1 MLMFEQEK
9 IQELTSRQQEILSLL
24 RQGFTNPEICKALNI
39 SLNTVKVHLT
49 NIYKILEVTNR
60 TEAVFNEESPENE
73 GQHKKSRKEVS
84 NVKDVNVVFLSNV
97 PEQTKAHSLYLSIIE
112 AIHQYHI
119 FRITDGSEKYTKPS
133 FLIEASTAPN
143 SNDALHI
150 SIKIGK
156 SHEILWATNVKT
168 DSDEISVLAQKS
180 TILLFRN
187 MLLASAKLNYTSR
200 SPIPYWWYASAYSY
214 AKLENRSEESF
225 EISKKMLTPLATDST
240 YNEFAFYTLAT
251 SYYIAIFENWGNVQD
266 NVKELGEF
274 ARKAMYNAPYSFYS
288 QMIMAMF
295 NISIGN
301 KSEAI
306 AYLKQ
311 VIEANPQ
318 FVIARTILTQIYM
331 LTGQDKLAME
341 LIDDN
346 MRCIPESALQP
357 TFQAKTFILLLQG
370 KFDECKNFAKQILLF
385 NPKAMAIRLC
395 IIACCNIK
403 GETAESEEHRKQLY
417 TYTPNITKKDVEW
430 MLKGIDEQKKVFL
443 WNCLQNVFTEN

>member
-1 MLMFEQEK
+1 MIENKKLE
-9 IQELTSRQQEILSLL
+9 ELSSRQKEILSLL
-24 RQGFTNPEICKALNI
+24 RKGLTNVEICRALKI

-49 NIYKILEVTNR
+49 NIYKILEVSNR
-60 TEAVFNEESPENE
+60 TEAVSNGNVPESEKKAPNEP
-73 GQHKKSRKEVS
+73 KEIKEI
-84 NVKDVNVVFLSNV
+84 KDVNLVFLSKV
-97 PEQTKAHSLYLSIIE
+97 SEHTKAHSLYLSIIE
-112 AIHQYHI
+112 SIHQYHI
-119 FRITDGSEKYTKPS
+119 FRITDASEKYIKPS
-133 FLIEASTAPN
+133 FLIEASAAENNCDT
-143 SNDALHI
+143 LHL
-150 SIKIGK
+150 SIKIGW
-156 SHEILWATNVKT
+156 SHEILWTTAVKI
-168 DSDEISVLAQKS
+168 DSDEISILAQKS
-180 TILLFRN
+180 AILLFRN
-187 MLLASAKLNYTSR
+187 MLLASAKMNYTSR
-200 SPIPYWWYASAYSY
+200 SPVPYWWYASAYSY

-225 EISKKMLTPLATDST
+225 EISKKMLTPLAADDS

-266 NVKELGEF
+266 NVRELGVF

-295 NISIGN
+295 NITIGN

-331 LTGQDKLAME
+331 LTGQDKLAMD

-370 KFDECKNFAKQILLF
+370 KFDECKKFANQILLF

-395 IIACCNIK
+395 IIACCNLK

-417 TYTPNITKKDVEW
+417 TYNPNITKKDVEW
-430 MLKGIDEQKKVFL
+430 MLKGVDEQKKAFL
-443 WNCLQNVFTEN
+443 WNCLQNIFTEN

>member
-1 MLMFEQEK
+1 MLEQKK

-24 RQGFTNPEICKALNI
+24 RKGLTNIEICKALNI
-39 SLNTVKVHLT
+39 SSNTVKVHLT
-49 NIYKILEVTNR
+49 NIYKILEVSNR
-60 TEAVFNEESPENE
+60 TEAVSNEDSPENE
-73 GQHKKSRKEVS
+73 TESKTTSRVKRS
-84 NVKDVNVVFLSNV
+84 VKDVNLVFQSNV
-97 PEQTKAHSLYLSIIE
+97 PEHTQAHSLYLSIIE
-112 AIHQYHI
+112 ALHQYHI
-119 FRITDGSEKYTKPS
+119 FRITDASDKYNKAS
-133 FLIEASTAPN
+133 FQIEASTAEN
-143 SNDALHI
+143 NNDTLHI
-150 SIKIGK
+150 SIKIGS
-156 SHEILWATNVKT
+156 SHEFLWTTSLKI
-168 DSDEISVLAQKS
+168 DSDEINILARKS
-180 TILLFRN
+180 AILLFRN
-187 MLLASAKLNYTSR
+187 MLLASAKLDFSSR
-200 SPIPYWWYASAYSY
+200 SPVPYWWYASAYSY

-225 EISKKMLTPLATDST
+225 EISKEMLTPLTEDNT

-251 SYYIAIFENWGNVQD
+251 SYYIAIFENWGNVQE
-266 NVKELGEF
+266 NVRELGEF

-288 QMIMAMF
+288 QMIMAMY
-295 NISIGN
+295 NIAIGN
-301 KSEAI
+301 KNEAI

-370 KFDECKNFAKQILLF
+370 KFDECKKFANQILLF

-395 IIACCNIK
+395 IIACCNLK

-417 TYTPNITKKDVEW
+417 TYNPNITKKDVEW
-430 MLKGIDEQKKVFL
+430 MLKGVDEQKKAFL
-443 WNCLQNVFTEN
+443 WNCLQNIFTEN